1 MVLRRLWHLRSA
13 RLALGLL
20 TGVALLALLG
30 PLLAPRSPLAGSA
43 DVLAHPSAAHLLGTD
58 YLGRDVL
65 SRLLAGSPV
74 SVLGAVMVALI
85 ALVVGT
91 LPGILSVYLGPTF
104 EWITLRVVDTLIALP
119 FLLFAVSMTALIGN
133 GITQALVTVGI
144 LVAPHYYRVAR
155 AAALSVVRSPY
166 VEAATIAGASAG
178 WIVRKHFAAEVI
190 PPVAVALAST
200 MGNGLVVVASLTF
213 LGIGV
218 RPPDPTWGGLLA
230 SDLDYLAY
238 QPYAPLFPTALI
250 LATVW
255 AFNLLADA
263 LRDVTGQ
270 SGRVL
275 IESQTAEARR
285 RAGAPPEAD
294 GRRATRRLGD
304 GAPPGLRTTPAAA
317 ANRSGATVADE
328 DDDAGAVVAV
338 DDLRIANRWTGEEL
352 VQGVTFS
359 LRRGQV
365 LGIVGESGSGKTLTC
380 KAMLGI
386 LPPGFHV
393 SGGGISL
400 GGRDVAG
407 FTRADWTGARGVR
420 IAAVFQDPGSYLDPT
435 WRVGTQVEEIF
446 RIKKR
451 LRRREARA
459 RVLALF
465 EALHLRDPERVF
477 EQYPHQLSG
486 GMLQRVLIAS
496 AIALEPAVLIADE
509 ATTALDVT
517 VQAEILDLLVDLRER
532 MGLALVLVSHD
543 LAVVAQLCDEVL
555 VMRSGQVVERGPVS
569 EILRRPRHA
578 YTRLLVADHNRY
590 GLERPA
596 RDVGATEG
604 GGVEHVS

>member
-1 MVLRRLWHLRSA
+1 
-13 RLALGLL
+13 
-20 TGVALLALLG
+20 
-30 PLLAPRSPLAGSA
+30 
-43 DVLAHPSAAHLLGTD
+43 
-58 YLGRDVL
+58 
-65 SRLLAGSPV
+65 
-74 SVLGAVMVALI
+74 VLGAVMVALI

-91 LPGILSVYLGPTF
+91 IPGILSVYLGPTF

-144 LVAPHYYRVAR
+144 LVAPQYYRVAR
-155 AAALSVVRSPY
+155 AAALSVVRSEY

-178 WIVRKHFAAEVI
+178 WIIRKHFSAKVI

-218 RPPDPTWGGLLA
+218 RPPEPTWGGLLA

-270 SGRVL
+270 AGRVL
-275 IESQTAEARR
+275 IEGQRAEQRR
-285 RAGAPPEAD
+285 RATPPA
-294 GRRATRRLGD
+294 GGPR
-304 GAPPGLRTTPAAA
+304 AAA
-317 ANRSGATVADE
+317 ARIGIGGGLAA
-328 DDDAGAVVAV
+328 AGAELVV
-338 DDLRIANRWTGEEL
+338 DDLRIVNRGTGEEL
-352 VQGVTFS
+352 VRGVTFS
-359 LRRGQV
+359 LRRGQI
-365 LGIVGESGSGKTLTC
+365 LGVVGESGSGKTLTC
-380 KAMLGI
+380 KAILGI
-386 LPPGFHV
+386 LPPGFEV
-393 SGGGISL
+393 SGGAIAL

-407 FTRADWTGARGVR
+407 FSRAEWSASRGVR
-420 IAAVFQDPGSYLDPT
+420 VAAVFQDPGSYLNPAQ
-435 WRVGTQVEEIF
+435 RVGKQVEEIF
-446 RIKKR
+446 RLGER

-459 RVLALF
+459 RVVALF
-465 EALHLRDPERVF
+465 EALHLREPERVF
-477 EQYPHQLSG
+477 EQYPHELSG

-496 AIALEPAVLIADE
+496 AIAREPAVLIADE

-517 VQAEILDLLVDLRER
+517 VQAEILDLLLDLRDR

-543 LAVVAQLCDEVL
+543 LAVVAQLCEEVL
-555 VMRSGQVVERGPVS
+555 VMKAGEIVERGPVG
-569 EILRRPRHA
+569 EILRRPRHE
-578 YTRLLVADHNRY
+578 YTRLLVADHHLY
-590 GLERPA
+590 GLERAA
-596 RDVGATEG
+596 RETNQATS

>member
-1 MVLRRLWHLRSA
+1 VRLLRRLWHLRSA
-13 RLALGLL
+13 RLGLGLL
-20 TGVALLALLG
+20 SVVALLALFG
-30 PLLAPRSPLAGSA
+30 PLLAPLSPLAGSS

-91 LPGILSVYLGPTF
+91 IPGILSVYLGPTF

-155 AAALSVVRSPY
+155 AAALSVVRSEY

-178 WIVRKHFAAEVI
+178 WIIRKHFSAKVI

-218 RPPDPTWGGLLA
+218 RPPEPTWGGLLA

-270 SGRVL
+270 AGRVL
-275 IESQTAEARR
+275 IAGRAMQAGRVPQAGRVSIDGQPAEQRR
-285 RAGAPPEAD
+285 RDTPPAGGP
-294 GRRATRRLGD
+294 
-304 GAPPGLRTTPAAA
+304 RTAAA
-317 ANRSGATVADE
+317 RIGIGGGLAA
-328 DDDAGAVVAV
+328 AGGELVV
-338 DDLRIANRWTGEEL
+338 DDLRIVNRGTGEEL
-352 VQGVTFS
+352 VRGATFS
-359 LRRGQV
+359 LRRGQI

-380 KAMLGI
+380 KAILGI
-386 LPPGFHV
+386 LPPGFEV
-393 SGGGISL
+393 SGGAIAL

-407 FTRADWTGARGVR
+407 FSRAEWSAARGVR
-420 IAAVFQDPGSYLDPT
+420 VAAVFQDPGSYLNPAQ
-435 WRVGTQVEEIF
+435 RVGKQVEEIF
-446 RIKKR
+446 RLDKR

-459 RVLALF
+459 RVVALF

-477 EQYPHQLSG
+477 EQYPHELSG

-496 AIALEPAVLIADE
+496 AIAREPSVLIADE

-517 VQAEILDLLVDLRER
+517 VQAEILDLLLDLRER

-543 LAVVAQLCDEVL
+543 LAVVAQLCEEVL
-555 VMRSGQVVERGPVS
+555 VMKAGEIVERGPVG
-569 EILRRPRHA
+569 EILRRPRHE
-578 YTRLLVADHNRY
+578 YTRLLVADHHLY
-590 GLERPA
+590 GLERTA
-596 RDVGATEG
+596 REPNPVTSE
-604 GGVEHVS
+604 GVEHVS

>member
-1 MVLRRLWHLRSA
+1 MLLRLLWRLRSA

-20 TGVALLALLG
+20 TVVAALALFG
-30 PLLAPRSPLAGSA
+30 PLLEPQSPLAGSSA
-43 DVLAHPSAAHLLGTD
+43 VLAHPSAAHLLGTD

-91 LPGILSVYLGPTF
+91 IPGILSVYLGPAF

-133 GITQALVTVGI
+133 GITEALVTVGI
-144 LVAPHYYRVAR
+144 LVAPQYYRVAR
-155 AAALSVVRSPY
+155 AAALSVVRSEY
-166 VEAATIAGASAG
+166 VEAATIAGASVG
-178 WIVRKHFAAEVI
+178 WIIRKHFSAKVI

-218 RPPDPTWGGLLA
+218 RPPEPTWGGLLA

-275 IESQTAEARR
+275 VERGAERR
-285 RAGAPPEAD
+285 PDQAA
-294 GRRATRRLGD
+294 
-304 GAPPGLRTTPAAA
+304 APPGPRTAPAAA
-317 ANRSGATVADE
+317 PGGIGTAAPDAVLTV
-328 DDDAGAVVAV
+328 DA
-338 DDLRIANRWTGEEL
+338 LRIANRATGEEL
-352 VQGVTFS
+352 VEGVTFS

-365 LGIVGESGSGKTLTC
+365 LGILGESGSGKTLTC
-380 KAMLGI
+380 KAILGI
-386 LPPGFHV
+386 LPPGFQV
-393 SGGGISL
+393 SGGGIAL
-400 GGRDVAG
+400 GGRDIAG
-407 FTRADWTGARGVR
+407 FTRADWSAARGVR
-420 IAAVFQDPGSYLDPT
+420 VAAVFQDPGSYLNPSQ
-435 WRVGTQVEEIF
+435 RVGRQVEEIF
-446 RIKKR
+446 RLKKH

-477 EQYPHQLSG
+477 EQYPHELSG

-496 AIALEPAVLIADE
+496 AIALDPAVLIADE

-517 VQAEILDLLVDLRER
+517 VQAEILDLLLDLRDR

-543 LAVVAQLCDEVL
+543 LAVVAQLCEEVL

-569 EILRRPRHA
+569 EILRRPRHE
-578 YTRLLVADHNRY
+578 YTRLLVADHHRY

-596 RDVGATEG
+596 RDASAPRSEG
-604 GGVEHVS
+604 IEHVS